1 MYFINALSIV
11 PAFVPDRIT
20 IISQYTSMIIERVC
34 KDPTLPADTLDALDN
49 FLNAQITTVSPN
61 DLPQIIALRTK
72 VSELK
77 SSYHIV

>member
-20 IISQYTSMIIERVC
+20 IISQYTSMIIERVG

>member
-1 MYFINALSIV
+1 
-11 PAFVPDRIT
+11 
-20 IISQYTSMIIERVC
+20 MIIERVG